1 MGFGVYGTIVQML
14 ESKEH
19 WEDVGYEVLTG
30 PLQTGHN
37 VQIKRP
43 SRNSPIEVPQ
53 VQGFPLLD
61 WSNAAGMPEE
71 VAWVVTNV
79 QTFIKGGLAPE
90 EILIISLDDRHAK
103 SYLAKI
109 AEGLAFGGV
118 ASNNV
123 IADPYNE
130 PPFTLAGKVTLST
143 VYRAKGNEA
152 AVVFAVGVDAVET
165 KSRDGRNKLF
175 TAFTRTKAWLRV
187 SGVGNSASETLKEL
201 KLAYEK
207 APSLEFVMPDLQA
220 IETIQ
225 RGFSKKQAAARA
237 AKEAFVKRLRAAG
250 FSDEEIEE
258 ELQQALSGD

>member
-1 MGFGVYGTIVQML
+1 MGCG
-14 ESKEH
+14 
-19 WEDVGYEVLTG
+19 
-30 PLQTGHN
+30 N
-37 VQIKRP
+37 RP
-43 SRNSPIEVPQ
+43 DIHPRRL
-53 VQGFPLLD
+53 G
-61 WSNAAGMPEE
+61 
-71 VAWVVTNV
+71 
-79 QTFIKGGLAPE
+79 PE

-103 SYLAKI
+103 PYLAKI

-130 PPFTLAGKVTLST
+130 PPFTITGKVTLST

-175 TAFTRTKAWLRV
+175 TAFTRSKAWLRV
-187 SGVGNSASETLKEL
+187 SGIGDNASGTLKEL
-201 KLAYEK
+201 KTAYDK
-207 APSLEFVMPDLQA
+207 SPSLEFVMPDLQA

-237 AKEAFVKRLRAAG
+237 AKEAFVKKLRAAG